1 MVHWEIGGL
10 PENRLENKEYPPC
23 SVRGAE
29 PHTGG
34 IITIERSD

>member
-10 PENRLENKEYPPC
+10 PENRLENKEYPPG
-23 SVRGAE
+23 SVRAE

-34 IITIERSD
+34 YYNYRTE